1 MAVNDSAMRHAFG
14 ILAVC
19 LAFAP
24 SAALVP
30 GAAFRRRIS
39 APQRHLFGVAPARSR
54 TPAAAAADASIA
66 APAAPKPRGL
76 FASRLSKGIC
86 VFAFFQLARFVAP
99 AAVDAMAI
107 GGGAA
112 GKAAAGQGFGAIP
125 PVKFAVWLTLFVASA
140 AFHSAETAI
149 TTLYPWKVR
158 EFAEEEGPGSP
169 FSVLSKDITR
179 VLTTILLTTTACTI
193 YSAALFT
200 SMATVVLGQK
210 GIAVA
215 TVVLTIITVFFGE
228 LLPKALGV
236 SSAERVARRLVPPI
250 SALATVMAPL
260 GMLLSTMASGTLRL
274 LGFKNTAEGSVSE
287 EELRLIVSG
296 ARQSGGIE
304 SEEGAMIENVLD
316 LADTR
321 VSEVMRPRVEL
332 VALDLNDTLVDVLDV
347 FNQTKYSRFPVYE
360 GEIDNI
366 RGVALTKD
374 LLQVVQ
380 EKRSLSDTTVKSIVQ
395 STYFVPETM
404 PVWSV
409 LEEMRRRR
417 LHMAIVVDEYG
428 GTAGLVTLEDILE
441 EVVGEIYDEEDEQ
454 ESRLEEAQ
462 IVSEDEAGSSYLV
475 RGSADLEDVAVALG
489 MTLKEE
495 DERDFGTISGF
506 ICAQAGEIPAVG
518 DVIIV
523 DNLCFTILESDER
536 RILTVRAETV
546 EHVADH
552 GPQSFDAEMTR
563 EDIERKFS
571 AGTFGDKKL
580 ESMDVGA

>member
-1 MAVNDSAMRHAFG
+1 
-14 ILAVC
+14 
-19 LAFAP
+19 
-24 SAALVP
+24 
-30 GAAFRRRIS
+30 
-39 APQRHLFGVAPARSR
+39 
-54 TPAAAAADASIA
+54 
-66 APAAPKPRGL
+66 
-76 FASRLSKGIC
+76 
-86 VFAFFQLARFVAP
+86 
-99 AAVDAMAI
+99 
-107 GGGAA
+107 
-112 GKAAAGQGFGAIP
+112 
-125 PVKFAVWLTLFVASA
+125 
-140 AFHSAETAI
+140 
-149 TTLYPWKVR
+149 
-158 EFAEEEGPGSP
+158 
-169 FSVLSKDITR
+169 
-179 VLTTILLTTTACTI
+179 
-193 YSAALFT
+193 
-200 SMATVVLGQK
+200 
-210 GIAVA
+210 
-215 TVVLTIITVFFGE
+215 
-228 LLPKALGV
+228 
-236 SSAERVARRLVPPI
+236 
-250 SALATVMAPL
+250 
-260 GMLLSTMASGTLRL
+260 
-274 LGFKNTAEGSVSE
+274 
-287 EELRLIVSG
+287 
-296 ARQSGGIE
+296 
-304 SEEGAMIENVLD
+304 MIENVLD

>member
-1 MAVNDSAMRHAFG
+1 MRHAFG

>member
-1 MAVNDSAMRHAFG
+1 MRRAFG
-14 ILAVC
+14 ILTVC

>member
-1 MAVNDSAMRHAFG
+1 MRRAFG

>member
-1 MAVNDSAMRHAFG
+1 MRRAFG

-316 LADTR
+316 LEDTR